1 MKNFNIFS
9 PLKDISRISYR
20 SDINLLRAI
29 AVSSVVIYHSEIK
42 LFDAGFLGV
51 DLFFV
56 ISGYLISNI
65 IISDLN
71 NNQFKFKNFYIRRI
85 KRIIP
90 ALLSVLLFTTPF
102 AYYLL
107 PTFEYISYA
116 KSVFASLFFY
126 SNFYFNNLDFYNSSG
141 AELMPLLHTWS
152 LAVEEQFYILFPLFL
167 FLIFRINKKILLKS
181 LILLLIISFFM
192 NQTELDDKFY
202 LTQYRGWELLVGSVA
217 GFIPR
222 INSNKFFTYFSYFLI
237 IFPICFFDDN
247 WILDI
252 EPKIILTAGVFF
264 VLISN
269 DSSSIF
275 VKINNYKTIKNIGK
289 ASYSI
294 YLFHQPVYSFFK
306 WFLYKYQI
314 EFLISIFIDSLILL
328 IFIYGISYLN
338 YIYIEKYFIKL
349 EKNIKVLN
357 LLPVLFLIIGFNAL
371 TIKNNGFFTQRY
383 DMPEKVILFYDADN
397 FSAYQNGE
405 NCHHSKSNNSKDICI
420 FNNDNSNKPVYI
432 FGDSHAKLISS
443 YIVSNVSTNPFH
455 LITGDSCIFL
465 VNIDVPDCARKDKEE
480 INKLAPN
487 IQDSIIVYIANA
499 WDKLDNIYYE
509 GLELEKTIPE
519 TINFFLRN
527 NNKVVVVYQI
537 PHLYINGIPFDVLNQ
552 YFLRNIEFGDSVVM
566 ESKIYLESSNTIRSH
581 KIYDD
586 IENTNIY
593 RVFTSD
599 ILCNEVLAGYCV
611 GAIGNQILYED
622 NNHLTIEGAELVG
635 DRIIEII
642 KNINNE

>member
-42 LFDAGFLGV
+42 LFDAGFLGI

-90 ALLSVLLFTTPF
+90 ALLSVLIFTTPF

-107 PTFEYISYA
+107 PANEYISYA

-167 FLIFRINKKILLKS
+167 FLIYKINKKILLKS
-181 LILLLIISFFM
+181 LILLLIISFFI
-192 NQTELDDKFY
+192 NQTQLNDKFY
-202 LTQYRGWELLVGSVA
+202 LTQYRGWELLAGSVA

-222 INSNKFFTYFSYFLI
+222 INTNKYFTYFSYFLI
-237 IFPICFFDDN
+237 FFPICFFDDN

-252 EPKIILTAGVFF
+252 EPKIILIAGVFF

-275 VKINNYKTIKNIGK
+275 IKINNNKIIKNIGK

-294 YLFHQPVYSFFK
+294 YLFHQPIYSFFK

-314 EFLISIFIDSLILL
+314 EFIISTYIDSLILF
-328 IFIYGISYLN
+328 IFIFGISYLN
-338 YIYIEKYFIKL
+338 YKYVEKYFIKL
-349 EKNIKVLN
+349 EKNIKILN
-357 LLPVLFLIIGFNAL
+357 LLPVLLLIVGFNAL
-371 TIKNNGFFTQRY
+371 TIKSNGFFTQKY

-420 FNNDNSNKPVYI
+420 FNKENNSKSVYI

-443 YIVSNVSTNPFH
+443 YIVSNVSTNPLH
-455 LITGDSCIFL
+455 IITGDSCIFL
-465 VNIDVPDCARKDKEE
+465 VNTDVPDCARKDKET
-480 INKLAPN
+480 INILAPK
-487 IQDSIIVYIANA
+487 IKDSIIVYIANA
-499 WDKLDNIYYE
+499 WDKLDSTYHE

-519 TINFFLRN
+519 TINFFLEN
-527 NNKVVVVYQI
+527 NNKVIVVYQI
-537 PHLYINGIPFDVLNQ
+537 PHLFINGIPFDVLNQ
-552 YFLRNIEFGDSVVM
+552 YFLRNIEFGDSVLM
-566 ESKIYLESSNTIRSH
+566 ESKIYFESPNTIRAH
-581 KIYDD
+581 KIYDG
-586 IENTNIY
+586 IENSHIY
-593 RVFTSD
+593 RVFSSD
-599 ILCNEVLAGYCV
+599 ILCKKILEDYCV
-611 GAIGNQILYED
+611 GAIGDQIFYED
-622 NNHLTIEGAELVG
+622 NNHLTIEGSELVG
-635 DRIIEII
+635 DEIIELI
-642 KNINNE
+642 KSINNE